1 MGEWNLPCLLLA
13 FPFPFVSSPVETPVR
28 HARWMGVSTMLDT
41 NGFLGWTSPA
51 SSAKTVRMNSQKMSR
66 LLAALALSV
75 AIVPAA
81 AAQNSAPQPV
91 PIVDRIPEPEDRPL
105 TAPMRLEVDATDI
118 ARAIFR
124 VKQTIPVESGKPL
137 ILLYPQW
144 LPGKHG
150 PRGALAE
157 MTGLKISA
165 GGCPVKWTRDPVEV
179 YAFHVDAPANA
190 NSVDVEFQFTSPV
203 QGSEGR
209 IVVTPA
215 MMNIQWEQVALYPAG
230 HFTRAILVQPSI
242 TLPKGWTGVAALDG
256 ANTTGNRIAYGVTSF
271 ETLVDS
277 PMFAGPHYRK
287 WDLGNKVTLNV
298 WADEP
303 KFLDAKPEQIAA
315 HKALVDE
322 AVILFGSKH
331 FDRYEFLLGLTEELG
346 GIGLEHHRSSENTRE
361 TDYFTEWDENGSERA
376 LLPHELVHSWNGK
389 FRRPA
394 DMWTPNYSIP
404 MRDNL
409 LWVYEGQTS
418 YWDMLLAARSGLQPK
433 EMVLGEMAKHAGF
446 YSEQPGRDWRSVED
460 TTHDPIFGA
469 RKPKPF
475 ASQARGEDYYQ
486 EGMLVWLAADMTIRE
501 LSKGKKSLD
510 DFAKAFFGMREADW
524 GVLTYDFEEVVRT
537 LNAVQPYDWAKFL
550 DTKLRQPGQPAPMTG
565 FDKGGYKLVWKDE
578 PNIFDKEIM
587 KEGNNI
593 SLTHSLGLTID
604 KDAKVTSVFWDSPA
618 FKADIV
624 NGAKILAVGGV
635 AYSKDRLLD
644 AIKAAKDGKA
654 PVRLLVERNKR
665 FEQIDI
671 AYSGGLRY
679 PHLEPVGKGET
690 AIDRLLMP
698 RRK

>member
-298 WADEP
+298 WADEA

-644 AIKAAKDGKA
+644 AIKAAKDGKT

>member
-1 MGEWNLPCLLLA
+1 MK
-13 FPFPFVSSPVETPVR
+13 SI
-28 HARWMGVSTMLDT
+28 
-41 NGFLGWTSPA
+41 
-51 SSAKTVRMNSQKMSR
+51 KMSR
-66 LLAALALSV
+66 LLAALALSSTLATAAV
-75 AIVPAA
+75 A
-81 AAQNSAPQPV
+81 QSAPQPV
-91 PIVDRIPEPEDRPL
+91 AIIDRVPEPEDRPL
-105 TAPMRLEVDATDI
+105 SAPMKLEVDATDV

-124 VKQTIPVESGKPL
+124 VKQTIPVEAGKPL

-157 MTGLKISA
+157 MTGLKVRA
-165 GGCPVKWTRDPVEV
+165 NGKLLTWTRDPVEV
-179 YAFHVDAPANA
+179 YAFHIDTPPGTR
-190 NSVDVEFQFTSPV
+190 SVDVEFQFTSPV

-230 HFTRAILVQPSI
+230 HFTRAIQVQPSI

-256 ANTTGNRIAYGVTSF
+256 AKTTGNRIDYGVTTF

-298 WADEP
+298 WADEA
-303 KFLDAKPEQIAA
+303 KFLEAKPEQIAA

-361 TDYFTEWDENGSERA
+361 TDYFVEWNDNMSERG
-376 LLPHELVHSWNGK
+376 LLPHELIHSWNGK
-389 FRRPA
+389 FRRP
-394 DMWTPNYSIP
+394 DTMWTPNYSTP

-418 YWDMLLAARSGLQPK
+418 YWDLVLGARSGLQSK
-433 EMVLGEMAKHAGF
+433 EMTLAEWAKYAGF
-446 YSEQPGRDWRSVED
+446 YAEQPGRDWRSVED

-475 ASQARGEDYYQ
+475 SSQARGEDYYN
-486 EGMLVWLAADMTIRE
+486 EGSLVWLAADMTIRE

-510 DFAKAFFGMREADW
+510 DFAKAFFGVRDADW

-550 DTKLRQPGQPAPMTG
+550 DTKLRQPGQPAPLTG
-565 FDKGGYKLVWKDE
+565 IEKGGYKLVWKEE
-578 PNIFDKEIM
+578 PNVFDKEIM
-587 KEGNNI
+587 KEGSNLNLI
-593 SLTHSLGLTID
+593 HSLGLTLD
-604 KDAKVTSVFWDSPA
+604 KDGKVTSVFWNSPA
-618 FKADIV
+618 FRADIV
-624 NGAKILAVGGV
+624 NGAKIIAVGGV
-635 AYSKDRLLD
+635 AYTKDRLTD
-644 AIKAAKDGKA
+644 AITAAKDGKT
-654 PVRLLVERNKR
+654 PIRLLIERNKR
-665 FEQIDI
+665 YEQIDI

-679 PHLEPVGKGET
+679 PHLEPTGTGET
-690 AIDRLLMP
+690 AIDRLLAP
-698 RRK
+698 RRATK